1 MIRSRARVILPDTG
15 AKLPRLRADLALM
28 FREQLDYRELLLSV
42 ARRDLILRY
51 EHSLLGIGWAVLMPL
66 SHMLI
71 FSVIFTRVAPLDT
84 GLPYPIFVYA
94 GLLPWNMF
102 GSALRFSTTSL
113 TSNSELVTKVYFPR
127 EILPASAVLVALVD
141 FAVASTILAGLMIYY
156 GVGVSWTVFFLPVV
170 VVVQVAFT
178 AGVALL
184 VAMAN
189 LFFRDVKYLFEV
201 LLTIWMFATPVVYP
215 VERIGGSLG
224 AVLALNPMTP
234 IIDAYRSV
242 LLLGELPKA
251 TGFAAVTLLSFA
263 LLCVSWL
270 SFHRAEFRFA
280 EEI

>member
-42 ARRDLILRY
+42 TRRDLILRY